1 MQRCPV
7 CQGRTIKTE
16 SGARCMKA
24 DCEGTAQ
31 LAAQKQE
38 GVECR
43 CGEMMDYGGLDS
55 YGAPLYYCSS
65 CGARTKL

>member
-16 SGARCMKA
+16 LGYRCMKA

-31 LAAQKQE
+31 MSARP
-38 GVECR
+38 GIECS
-43 CGEMMDYGGLDS
+43 CGEMMEYGHLNS
-55 YGAPLYYCSS
+55 YGDTVYYCTT
-65 CGARTKL
+65 CGAKNRV